1 MKKKLFVAAA
11 LLAAMGASGKGRD
24 AAPKRIADSDGIVRI
39 EVLACRS
46 IREKLLCFFEQLA
59 DEHGSRTFPLPFSL
73 SMLADYISA
82 DRSAMMREMRKM
94 REEDLISTEG
104 RSVTLL

>member
-1 MKKKLFVAAA
+1 MKKYASYACILAAA
-11 LLAAMGASGKGRD
+11 ACWGCIGLFNRPLLNAGI
-24 AAPKRIADSDGIVRI
+24 APENLVVIRNLGGLA
-39 EVLACRS
+39 VLA
-46 IREKLLCFFEQLA
+46 IFFLC
-59 DEHGSRTFPLPFSL
+59 T
-73 SMLADYISA
+73 